1 MNFIK
6 DLCEAAG
13 VAALMFSPF
22 IVYFMEMPRW
32 HGFITFSDSG
42 NQATTTGLRGGW
54 LYLM

>member
-22 IVYFMEMPRW
+22 IVYFMDMPK
-32 HGFITFSDSG
+32 
-42 NQATTTGLRGGW
+42 
-54 LYLM
+54 